1 MGEPQYIFPWEQET
15 GIQSLQEALNSQPQ
29 FYPVWEP
36 AKQEVRYNENIILSY
51 FEFSF
56 GSLRRRRRST

>member
-29 FYPVWEP
+29 FYPVWEA
-36 AKQEVRYNENIILSY
+36 AKQEVRYIENIFFFIPN
-51 FEFSF
+51 FPFAA
-56 GSLRRRRRST
+56 